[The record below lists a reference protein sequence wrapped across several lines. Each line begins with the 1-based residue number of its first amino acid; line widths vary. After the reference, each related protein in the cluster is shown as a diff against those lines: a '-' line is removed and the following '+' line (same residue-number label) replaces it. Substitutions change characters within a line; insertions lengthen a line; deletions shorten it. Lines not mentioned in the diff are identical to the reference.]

1 LPSRLRALEVAEQE
15 RREVLRAL
23 DNAEQEGREV
33 LRALERIEEQEKHH
47 HHLRQKRKHEKK
59 DKERRRSRSMSRPR
73 SRSSMAMVPPEM
85 MQALVSMPAFQ
96 TEVAKQLAKHLRTP
110 DAQMKG
116 SRSRSRPRK
125 SSRR

>member
-1 LPSRLRALEVAEQE
+1 M
-15 RREVLRAL
+15 LRAL

-33 LRALERIEEQEKHH
+33 LRALERIEEQEKHL

-96 TEVAKQLAKHLRTP
+96 TEVAKQMAKHLRTP

>member
-1 LPSRLRALEVAEQE
+1 MLRALDNAEQE

-23 DNAEQEGREV
+23 EAEEREKRV
-33 LRALERIEEQEKHH
+33 RIEEQEKHL

-73 SRSSMAMVPPEM
+73 SRSSLAMVPPEM